1 MRAEVL
7 VNTSGTGWSVRGT
20 GRVMWQQV
28 DERQQRLVVAPPLS
42 SPADCH
48 ASSLAAVTLP
58 DAAIRFSL
66 PVDTVLHA
74 LPIDGDEWAMH
85 FDTAE
90 EASGVWEDIVM
101 LQAAAG
107 VVTTAAGSASGAAVP
122 APLPD
127 PASEG
132 GLCELERLL
141 GSLLYSD
148 NYSPPEEPPGGSLL
162 SALGIVAES
171 AGGEA
176 DDYIASIASAFA
188 AAEAS
193 SGEPPAA
200 FGRAPALRRL
210 MKDDGASFVFG
221 ALEHETRALLH
232 VETDAANTAFRARLA
247 SPAWP
252 PCPLAWEDEEGLALV
267 QALRRMQLLQDSVL
281 PLLPRLAEHGAAPA
295 PPLPSPL
302 ARSGGRRDPLPA
314 QASPTSLVRELT
326 ALASGLHPIE
336 RARVYRRLT
345 SLGLLAAARSTLG
358 AASAPAGAHVRCCDV
373 LSAVCS
379 HDPSL
384 LRSDEVA
391 QLKAGPPEAGLP
403 PAPEQAAAASQADA
417 SHLPDASG
425 GTAAPPPPA
434 AAASTSQLLA
444 ARLCDTADEGVARQA
459 AELLGA
465 LLDPSSME
473 EAEVLLELL
482 ASLLGAHGERGL
494 FVATS
499 PQLWRSLSGLLEQP
513 GRVLRCSVAR
523 FEGSREVGVLGVAPL
538 VGRLVCL
545 VAADR
550 GGGGGVRDS
559 LANSA
564 VLSLLDSL
572 LAASSEP
579 GARHSALLSHLA
591 SDQRSELESLAAE
604 AIAPADALLR
614 AHVPPPS
621 LLGARGGAAGREP

>member
-1 MRAEVL
+1 MLADPADAPFFTQAEVL

-148 NYSPPEEPPGGSLL
+148 NYSPPEDPPGGSLL

-200 FGRAPALRRL
+200 FGRVASLLLALADAPALRRL

-281 PLLPRLAEHGAAPA
+281 PLLPRLAEHGVADVVSAAAQGNAHAVVAKLQQDEP
-295 PPLPSPL
+295 
-302 ARSGGRRDPLPA
+302 RPLPA
-314 QASPTSLVRELT
+314 
-326 ALASGLHPIE
+326 
-336 RARVYRRLT
+336 
-345 SLGLLAAARSTLG
+345 
-358 AASAPAGAHVRCCDV
+358 
-373 LSAVCS
+373 
-379 HDPSL
+379 
-384 LRSDEVA
+384 
-391 QLKAGPPEAGLP
+391 LP
-403 PAPEQAAAASQADA
+403 PR
-417 SHLPDASG
+417 PDTEVSRDC
-425 GTAAPPPPA
+425 P
-434 AAASTSQLLA
+434 
-444 ARLCDTADEGVARQA
+444 RL
-459 AELLGA
+459 
-465 LLDPSSME
+465 
-473 EAEVLLELL
+473 
-482 ASLLGAHGERGL
+482 
-494 FVATS
+494 
-499 PQLWRSLSGLLEQP
+499 
-513 GRVLRCSVAR
+513 
-523 FEGSREVGVLGVAPL
+523 REMT
-538 VGRLVCL
+538 
-545 VAADR
+545 
-550 GGGGGVRDS
+550 RD
-559 LANSA
+559 
-564 VLSLLDSL
+564 
-572 LAASSEP
+572 
-579 GARHSALLSHLA
+579 
-591 SDQRSELESLAAE
+591 
-604 AIAPADALLR
+604 
-614 AHVPPPS
+614 
-621 LLGARGGAAGREP
+621 